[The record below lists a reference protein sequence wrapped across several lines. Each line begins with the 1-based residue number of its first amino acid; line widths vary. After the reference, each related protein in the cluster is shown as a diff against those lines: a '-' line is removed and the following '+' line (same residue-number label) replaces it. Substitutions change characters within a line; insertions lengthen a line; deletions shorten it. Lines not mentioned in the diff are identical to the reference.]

1 MQPDPVNLLK
11 ISRITIPLI
20 GFYDVSDPE
29 PFRPFAKTERC
40 FYSGYAHWLKG
51 ESICISE
58 NEASC
63 QGGGYWVGGVPPAWV
78 VKFGEP
84 GDDVLEKFAKGLN
97 KREGFKSSDELMY
110 RWLKNQKPYKIK
122 NRYVVMGPLK
132 EEQYK
137 HLKTV
142 TFYVNP
148 DQLSLLLIGA
158 EYNNSS
164 INKSPVSAPFGSG
177 CGQMAALLG
186 DPESSEPKAVIGGTD
201 IAMRGNLPP
210 DILALTVNKPMFGQ
224 LCELDENSILYKSFW
239 KNLMKNRE
247 ENSSE

>member
-1 MQPDPVNLLK
+1 MQPNPDKLLE
-11 ISRITIPLI
+11 ISGIKIPLI

-40 FYSGYAHWLKG
+40 FFSGYEHWLKG

-58 NEASC
+58 NEAGC

-84 GDDVLEKFAKGLN
+84 GDDALEKFAKGLN
-97 KREGFKSSDELMY
+97 QREGFKSSDELMHQ
-110 RWLKNQKPYKIK
+110 WLKNQKPYIIQ
-122 NRYVVMGPLK
+122 NGNVIMGPVK
-132 EEQYK
+132 DDQYK
-137 HLKTV
+137 FIKTV

-158 EYNNSS
+158 EYNNASV
-164 INKSPVSAPFGSG
+164 NESPISAPFGSG
-177 CGQMAALLG
+177 CGQMAAVLG
-186 DPESSEPKAVIGGTD
+186 DLESDVPKAVIGGTD

-210 DILALTVNKPMFGQ
+210 DILAFTVNKPMFRQ
-224 LCELDENSILYKSFW
+224 LCELDENSFLYKHFW
-239 KNLMKNRE
+239 RNLKKARRPV
-247 ENSSE
+247 